1 MGQLIAAAAYSGGQ
15 RVADISINEG
25 RSWAQ
30 KPVHFVWIGFHEPNE
45 AELREIQAQFELHP
59 LAIEDALHAH
69 QRPKLELYG
78 DSLFLVLRTAHPA
91 LAITAVSTRAEQR
104 SIGCERV

>member
-30 KPVHFVWIGFHEPNE
+30 KPVHFVWIGFHEPN
-45 AELREIQAQFELHP
+45 
-59 LAIEDALHAH
+59 
-69 QRPKLELYG
+69 
-78 DSLFLVLRTAHPA
+78 
-91 LAITAVSTRAEQR
+91 
-104 SIGCERV
+104 